1 MREMGMKT
9 FDNLA
14 AMRACLPEGACA
26 PTAAVLASMQDY
38 IDGLSEEASFTALFG
53 ALAYLVEQVEDLGAV
68 LSFDEVD
75 GRRVSLIDAASG
87 AFDVAEWIDDGRF
100 ARFVTI
106 ENAEGGPQYL
116 VPRDVANRS
125 MFVKESIERLNSPP

>member
-1 MREMGMKT
+1 
-9 FDNLA
+9 
-14 AMRACLPEGACA
+14 MRACLPEGACA

-38 IDGLSEEASFTALFG
+38 IEGPLEEASFTALFG
-53 ALAYLVEQVEDLGAV
+53 APAYLVEQVEDLGAV

-100 ARFVTI
+100 ARFVI
-106 ENAEGGPQYL
+106 IDSAEGGPQYL
-116 VPRDVANRS
+116 VPHNVANRS
-125 MFVKESIERLNSPP
+125 KFVSESIERLNSSR

>member
-1 MREMGMKT
+1 MKT

-14 AMRACLPEGACA
+14 AMRACLPEAACA
-26 PTAAVLASMQDY
+26 PTAAILASMKDY
-38 IDGLSEEASFTALFG
+38 IEGPLEEASFTALFG
-53 ALAYLVEQVEDLGAV
+53 AQAYLVERVEDLGAV

-75 GRRVSLIDAASG
+75 GHRVSLIDAASG

-106 ENAEGGPQYL
+106 ESAEGGPQYL
-116 VPRDVANRS
+116 VPRNVADRS
-125 MFVKESIERLNSPP
+125 NFVGGSVERVNSLP

>member
-1 MREMGMKT
+1 MKT

-38 IDGLSEEASFTALFG
+38 IDGPLEEASFTAVFS
-53 ALAYLVEQVEDLGAV
+53 APAYLVEQVEDLGAV
-68 LSFDEVD
+68 LSFDEVN

-87 AFDVAEWIDDGRF
+87 AFDVAEWIDEGRF

-106 ENAEGGPQYL
+106 ESAEGGPQYV
-116 VPRDVANRS
+116 VPRDVADQS
-125 MFVKESIERLNSPP
+125 VFVSRSIERLNSPP

>member
-1 MREMGMKT
+1 MKT

-26 PTAAVLASMQDY
+26 PTAAVLAGMQDY
-38 IDGLSEEASFTALFG
+38 IDGPVEKASFTALFG
-53 ALAYLVEQVEDLGAV
+53 APAYLVEQVEDLGAV

-75 GRRVSLIDAASG
+75 RRRVSLIDAASS

-106 ENAEGGPQYL
+106 ESTEGGPQYL
-116 VPRDVANRS
+116 VPHGVANQS
-125 MFVKESIERLNSPP
+125 PFVGESIERLSSSR

>member
-1 MREMGMKT
+1 MKT

-26 PTAAVLASMQDY
+26 PTATVLASMQDY
-38 IDGLSEEASFTALFG
+38 IDGPPEMASFTALFG
-53 ALAYLVEQVEDLGAV
+53 APAYLVERVEDLGAV

-75 GRRVSLIDAASG
+75 GRRVSLIDAPSG

-106 ENAEGGPQYL
+106 ESAEGGPQYL
-116 VPRDVANRS
+116 VPRDVADRCK
-125 MFVKESIERLNSPP
+125 FVSGSVERLSSSP

>member
-1 MREMGMKT
+1 MKT

-26 PTAAVLASMQDY
+26 PTAAALASMQYY
-38 IDGLSEEASFTALFG
+38 IDGPPEKASFTALFG
-53 ALAYLVEQVEDLGAV
+53 APAYLVEQVEDLGAV

-75 GRRVSLIDAASG
+75 GRRLSLIDAVSG
-87 AFDVAEWIDDGRF
+87 AFDVAEWIDEGRF

-106 ENAEGGPQYL
+106 ETAEGGPQYL
-116 VPRDVANRS
+116 VPRAVADQS
-125 MFVKESIERLNSPP
+125 KIVSGSIERLNSPP